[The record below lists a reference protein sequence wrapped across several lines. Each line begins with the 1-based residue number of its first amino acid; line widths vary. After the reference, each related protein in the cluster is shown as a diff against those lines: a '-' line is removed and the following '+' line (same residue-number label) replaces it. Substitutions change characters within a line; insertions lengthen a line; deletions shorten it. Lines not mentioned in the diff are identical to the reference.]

1 MFPAKVHL
9 PKSFFTLSTNHRR
22 KSKFAQGL
30 FYFRYYY
37 NTVFCISSF
46 SQCPTGHGSRHFRSQ
61 YRVNVIIHQGLIEF
75 TLWKKFYRLK
85 SDSKG
90 IFFFLLSQK
99 EYVDLYENLDS
110 YLIPSRDL
118 KKNIYWVNKR
128 TFISVFLNW
137 EKNSRRCP
145 RVSERILNL
154 RLSGLL

>member
-1 MFPAKVHL
+1 MEEIL
-9 PKSFFTLSTNHRR
+9 P
-22 KSKFAQGL
+22 
-30 FYFRYYY
+30 
-37 NTVFCISSF
+37 
-46 SQCPTGHGSRHFRSQ
+46 
-61 YRVNVIIHQGLIEF
+61 IEIRF
-75 TLWKKFYRLK
+75 E
-85 SDSKG
+85 G
-90 IFFFLLSQK
+90 NFFFLLSQK